1 MGSNRLKLFIRTD
14 ANASIATG
22 HLYRC
27 MAIAE
32 AACRLRTSASSDISD
47 DVSEGEACCEIDGLV
62 EGEACCETAG
72 LAQSEACCETDILAE
87 GEACCETDGVV
98 ESEACCETNG
108 LAESEAQRL
117 FDVEFIFGENV
128 SMSFNAGVMSTRMLS
143 SYKSTDMEAEL
154 PEMIE
159 ILKACDK
166 EQKPILLIDSY
177 NVTERYLRELSKYA
191 YIAYIDDL
199 RQLDFGYDLIIN
211 YDYVNKEN
219 ILSYEESYSK
229 AKKKLLGLAYTPLRE
244 QFAMTKRSVAGVWGR
259 ERVASPIKNVMIA
272 SGGSD
277 PEHALLRISE
287 VLMDIPNLQ
296 IHLLV
301 GKLCNDRKEI
311 LELSEKNPKISV
323 HENVTD
329 MAGLLT
335 RMDMAVSAAGTTLY
349 ELCACSVATI
359 SYSFADNQIPGAL
372 AFDKSGVI
380 PYAGDLRKESVSL
393 TSGESTAPLSVI
405 KQFIEG
411 LDGERALAQASAM
424 HSLIDGHGSERIAKE
439 LASIVE

>member
-32 AACRLRTSASSDISD
+32 AACRLRTSASDDISD
-47 DVSEGEACCEIDGLV
+47 DVSEGEACCETDI
-62 EGEACCETAG
+62 
-72 LAQSEACCETDILAE
+72 LAESEACCEIDGLAE
-87 GEACCETDGVV
+87 SEACCEIDILAD
-98 ESEACCETNG
+98 SEVCCETNG
-108 LAESEAQRL
+108 LAESEAQGL
-117 FDVEFIFGENV
+117 FDVEFIFGENA
-128 SMSFNAGVMSTRMLS
+128 SMSFNVGVMSTRMLS

-177 NVTERYLRELSKYA
+177 NVTERYLRELSEYA

-199 RQLDFGYDLIIN
+199 RQLDFEYDLLIN

-244 QFAMTKRSVAGVWGR
+244 QFAMTKRSVAGVWDR
-259 ERVASPIKNVMIA
+259 ERVVSPIKNVLIA

-335 RMDMAVSAAGTTLY
+335 QMDMAVSAAGTTLY

-372 AFDKSGVI
+372 AFDKAGVI
-380 PYAGDLRKESVSL
+380 PYAGDLRKESVAL

>member
-1 MGSNRLKLFIRTD
+1 MGANRLKLFIRTD

-27 MAIAE
+27 LAIAE
-32 AACRLRTSASSDISD
+32 AACRLRTSASIDISD
-47 DVSEGEACCEIDGLV
+47 DAS
-62 EGEACCETAG
+62 
-72 LAQSEACCETDILAE
+72 E
-87 GEACCETDGVV
+87 GEACCETDGLT
-98 ESEACCETNG
+98 ESELCCETDILAEREACCETVG
-108 LAESEAQRL
+108 LAESEACSETNGLSESEQGL

-128 SMSFNAGVMSTRMLS
+128 SISFNAGVMSTRMLS
-143 SYKSTDMEAEL
+143 SYKSNDMEAEL

-199 RQLDFGYDLIIN
+199 RQLDFEYDLLIN

-229 AKKKLLGLAYTPLRE
+229 AKRKLLGLAYTPLRE
-244 QFAMTKRSVAGVWGR
+244 QFALDKEPDPKLEAYNSKTPGIPEKG
-259 ERVASPIKNVMIA
+259 SPVKNILIA

-277 PEHALLRISE
+277 PEHALLRIVE
-287 VLMDIPNLQ
+287 DIMDIPNLH

-301 GKLCNDRKEI
+301 GKLCTDRDKL
-311 LELSEKNPKISV
+311 LELAKENQRIAV

-349 ELCACSVATI
+349 ELCACSVPTI
-359 SYSFADNQIPGAL
+359 SYSFADNQIPGAV
-372 AFDKSGVI
+372 AFDRAGVI
-380 PYAGDLRKESVSL
+380 PYAGDLRKDSRGPLVDIRKYITSL
-393 TSGESTAPLSVI
+393 DA
-405 KQFIEG
+405 
-411 LDGERALAQASAM
+411 ERALAQASAM

-439 LASIVE
+439 LISIVK

>member
-32 AACRLRTSASSDISD
+32 AACRLRTSASIDISD
-47 DVSEGEACCEIDGLV
+47 DAS
-62 EGEACCETAG
+62 
-72 LAQSEACCETDILAE
+72 E
-87 GEACCETDGVV
+87 GEACCETDGLT
-98 ESEACCETNG
+98 ESELCCETDILAEREACCETVG
-108 LAESEAQRL
+108 LAESEACSETNGLSESEQGL

-128 SMSFNAGVMSTRMLS
+128 SISFNAGVMSTRMLS
-143 SYKSTDMEAEL
+143 SYKSNDMEAEL

-199 RQLDFGYDLIIN
+199 RQLDFEYDLLIN

-244 QFAMTKRSVAGVWGR
+244 QFAMTKRSVSGVWER
-259 ERVASPIKNVMIA
+259 ERVASPIKNVLIA

-301 GKLCNDRKEI
+301 GKLCNNRKEI

-372 AFDKSGVI
+372 AFDKAGII
-380 PYAGDLRKESVSL
+380 PYAGDLRKESVAL

-411 LDGERALAQASAM
+411 LDGERALAQARVM

-439 LASIVE
+439 LISIVK

>member
-32 AACRLRTSASSDISD
+32 AACRLRTSASDDISE
-47 DVSEGEACCEIDGLV
+47 DVSEG
-62 EGEACCETAG
+62 
-72 LAQSEACCETDILAE
+72 EACCETDILAE
-87 GEACCETDGVV
+87 SEACCEIDSLA
-98 ESEACCETNG
+98 ESEACCETSG
-108 LAESEAQRL
+108 SSESEQGL

-177 NVTERYLRELSKYA
+177 NVTERYLRELSEYA

-199 RQLDFGYDLIIN
+199 RQLDFEYDLLIN

-244 QFAMTKRSVAGVWGR
+244 QFAMTKRSVSGVWER
-259 ERVASPIKNVMIA
+259 ERVVSPIKNVLIA

-372 AFDKSGVI
+372 AFDKAGVI
-380 PYAGDLRKESVSL
+380 PYAGDLRKESVAL
-393 TSGESTAPLSVI
+393 TSGESTAPLSAI

-411 LDGERALAQASAM
+411 LDGERAMAQARVM

-439 LASIVE
+439 LASIVK

>member
-32 AACRLRTSASSDISD
+32 AACRLRTSASDDISD

-62 EGEACCETAG
+62 EGEACCENDG
-72 LAQSEACCETDILAE
+72 LS
-87 GEACCETDGVV
+87 

-108 LAESEAQRL
+108 LSESEACCETVGLSESEAQRL
-117 FDVEFIFGENV
+117 FDVVFIFGENV
-128 SMSFNAGVMSTRMLS
+128 STSFIAGVMSTRMLS

-177 NVTERYLRELSKYA
+177 NVTERYLRVLSKYA

-199 RQLDFGYDLIIN
+199 RQLDFEYDLLIN

-229 AKKKLLGLAYTPLRE
+229 AKKKLLGLEYTPLRE
-244 QFAMTKRSVAGVWGR
+244 QFAMTKRSIAGVVER
-259 ERVASPIKNVMIA
+259 ERVVSPIKNVLIA

-372 AFDKSGVI
+372 AFDKAGVI
-380 PYAGDLRKESVSL
+380 PYAGDLRKDSVAL
-393 TSGESTAPLSVI
+393 TNSESTASLSVI

-411 LDGERALAQASAM
+411 LDGEHALAQASAM

-439 LASIVE
+439 LASIVK

>member
-32 AACRLRTSASSDISD
+32 AACRLRTSASDDISD
-47 DVSEGEACCEIDGLV
+47 DASEGEACCENDILAESEACCEIDGLA
-62 EGEACCETAG
+62 E
-72 LAQSEACCETDILAE
+72 SEACCETDGLS
-87 GEACCETDGVV
+87 

-108 LAESEAQRL
+108 LTESEAQGL

-128 SMSFNAGVMSTRMLS
+128 SISFNAGVMSTKMLS

-199 RQLDFGYDLIIN
+199 RQLDFEYDLLIN

-244 QFAMTKRSVAGVWGR
+244 QFAMTKRSVAGVWER
-259 ERVASPIKNVMIA
+259 ERVVSIIRNVLIA

-372 AFDKSGVI
+372 AFDKAGVI
-380 PYAGDLRKESVSL
+380 PYAGDLRKESVAL
-393 TSGESTAPLSVI
+393 TSDESTAPLSVI

-411 LDGERALAQASAM
+411 MDGKRALAQSSAM

-439 LASIVE
+439 LASIVK

>member
-32 AACRLRTSASSDISD
+32 AACRLRTSASDDISD

-72 LAQSEACCETDILAE
+72 LAQSEACCETDILA
-87 GEACCETDGVV
+87 D
-98 ESEACCETNG
+98 SEVCCETNG
-108 LAESEAQRL
+108 LAESEAQGL

-177 NVTERYLRELSKYA
+177 NVTERYLRELSEYA

-199 RQLDFGYDLIIN
+199 RQLDFEYDILIN

-244 QFAMTKRSVAGVWGR
+244 QFAMTKRSVAGVWER
-259 ERVASPIKNVMIA
+259 ERVVSPIKNVLIA

-372 AFDKSGVI
+372 AFDKAGVI
-380 PYAGDLRKESVSL
+380 PYAGDLRKESVAL
-393 TSGESTAPLSVI
+393 TSGESTAPLSAI

-411 LDGERALAQASAM
+411 LDGERALAQARVM

>member
-32 AACRLRTSASSDISD
+32 AACRLRTSASIDISD
-47 DVSEGEACCEIDGLV
+47 DAS
-62 EGEACCETAG
+62 
-72 LAQSEACCETDILAE
+72 E
-87 GEACCETDGVV
+87 GEACCETDGLT
-98 ESEACCETNG
+98 ESELCCETDILAEREACCETVG
-108 LAESEAQRL
+108 LAESEACSETNGLSESEQGL

-128 SMSFNAGVMSTRMLS
+128 SISFNAGVMSTRMLS
-143 SYKSTDMEAEL
+143 SYKSNDMEAEL

-199 RQLDFGYDLIIN
+199 RQLDFEYDLLIN

-244 QFAMTKRSVAGVWGR
+244 QFAMTKRSVSGVWER
-259 ERVASPIKNVMIA
+259 ERVASPIKNVLIA

-301 GKLCNDRKEI
+301 GKLCNNRKEI

-372 AFDKSGVI
+372 AFDKAGII
-380 PYAGDLRKESVSL
+380 PYAGDLRKESVAL

-411 LDGERALAQASAM
+411 LDGERALAQARVM

>member
-1 MGSNRLKLFIRTD
+1 M
-14 ANASIATG
+14 
-22 HLYRC
+22 
-27 MAIAE
+27 
-32 AACRLRTSASSDISD
+32 
-47 DVSEGEACCEIDGLV
+47 
-62 EGEACCETAG
+62 
-72 LAQSEACCETDILAE
+72 
-87 GEACCETDGVV
+87 
-98 ESEACCETNG
+98 
-108 LAESEAQRL
+108 

-128 SMSFNAGVMSTRMLS
+128 STSFNAGVMSTRMLS

-177 NVTERYLRELSKYA
+177 NVTERYLRELSEYA

-199 RQLDFGYDLIIN
+199 RQLDFEYDLLIN

-244 QFAMTKRSVAGVWGR
+244 QFAMTKRSVSGVWER
-259 ERVASPIKNVMIA
+259 ERVVSPIKNVLIA

-311 LELSEKNPKISV
+311 LELSEKNPEISV

-372 AFDKSGVI
+372 AFDKAGVI
-380 PYAGDLRKESVSL
+380 PYAGDLRKESVAL
-393 TSGESTAPLSVI
+393 TSGESTAPLSAI

-439 LASIVE
+439 LASIVK